1 MLIIESTNRGDAII
15 MIPQA
20 ANVSGGMTLTKIRE
34 KTHLIIPSHQ
44 LKEYL
49 SSLEKNG
56 LIAFQKGEQVYRTTY
71 KGMHILQTY
80 NHTIELI
87 ANVEKGSDSNC
98 HLSCYCYHAGCYRYL

>member
-1 MLIIESTNRGDAII
+1 MNESTNRGDAII
-15 MIPQA
+15 KILQA
-20 ANVSGGMTLTKIRE
+20 ANVIGGLTLAKIGE
-34 KTHLIIPSHQ
+34 KVHLITASQQ

-71 KGMHILQTY
+71 KGMHFLQTY

-87 ANVEKGSDSNC
+87 AMVEKEHGS
-98 HLSCYCYHAGCYRYL
+98 YCDAS